1 MWEKYKKTVT
11 KSPFIGKP
19 DRNGD
24 RGRRFYQTFY
34 YLTLQVTWKQINT
47 LFTAMQL
54 DWQVRREE
62 SRVDAAE
69 SDFTDWK
76 KETSVSL
83 QRRWVE
89 PPHLWKASLC
99 GKKQQQL
106 NPVPLHFHLVCVSVF
121 FAGRKLLLLILLHL
135 LDHRFF
141 HWTLIWL
148 PLTQQNIGSIL
159 EDF

>member
-1 MWEKYKKTVT
+1 M
-11 KSPFIGKP
+11 
-19 DRNGD
+19 
-24 RGRRFYQTFY
+24 
-34 YLTLQVTWKQINT
+34 KQINT

-99 GKKQQQL
+99 GKKP
-106 NPVPLHFHLVCVSVF
+106 N
-121 FAGRKLLLLILLHL
+121 
-135 LDHRFF
+135 
-141 HWTLIWL
+141 
-148 PLTQQNIGSIL
+148 N
-159 EDF
+159 